1 MMELKILSDTN
12 NVLLSRREIKFRVDH
27 KGASTP
33 KKLEV
38 ANLLSAKLNT
48 KLDDMLV
55 QDYVTGFGKDF
66 SEGRCF
72 VYKDEKAMKRVNHE
86 KLLKP
91 KKRIGEKEKGES
103 SDKAQDSK
111 KA

>member
-1 MMELKILSDTN
+1 MELKILSDTN
-12 NVLLSRREIKFRVDH
+12 NILLSRREIKFRVDH

-48 KLDDMLV
+48 KLDEMLV
-55 QDYVTGFGKDF
+55 QNYFTGFGKDF

-72 VYKDEKAMKRVNHE
+72 VYKDEKSMKRINSE
-86 KLLKP
+86 KNLKP
-91 KKRIGEKEKGES
+91 KKRIGDKGKGEAG
-103 SDKAQDSK
+103 DKAQDSK
-111 KA
+111 KE